1 MAVSE
6 KTTGEKIKQARLNAH
21 MTQKQLAEKCGM
33 ADSAIRKY
41 ESGKV
46 TPKVET
52 AKKIAAAL
60 DISWKTLYPTFEET
74 IPVIK
79 DRILSGEA
87 TLDNVTQTLQSK
99 TYIMPESEEELIKFF
114 RELNDIGKEV
124 AKQRLSELTQI
135 PAYQEKQTIA
145 PDTAGAAA
153 DDTKDVAPDK
163 K

>member
-60 DISWKTLYPTFEET
+60 DISWKALYPTFEET
-74 IPVIK
+74 IPVIRDK
-79 DRILSGEA
+79 VLSGQA

-135 PAYQEKQTIA
+135 PAYQEKSATA
-145 PDTAGAAA
+145 LDTNGTVA
-153 DDTKDVAPDK
+153 DDVDK
-163 K
+163 KE